1 MIDIIFLFFLVAEE
15 GLDGLER
22 KINEV
27 EEQVAASGIDDKLES
42 LRAARN
48 KQAMWIKSYEDEL
61 EALRKEVD
69 NVREIR
75 KTLPPDTKCWKRLRL
90 EP

>member
-1 MIDIIFLFFLVAEE
+1 MDR
-15 GLDGLER
+15 LEL

-27 EEQVAASGIDDKLES
+27 TQQVKESGIDEKLES
-42 LRAARN
+42 LRVARN

-61 EALRKEVD
+61 DALRKEVD